1 MRKSGYTWQVKT
13 LAVLIFILM
22 LPCLATSAEK
32 YKIGGLD
39 GIDPDKEETYHSVL
53 LALSGGGAR
62 GLAVIG
68 IIKAFEEKG
77 IKIEAVAGTSMGGII
92 GGLYAAG
99 YTPDELDS
107 ISAELNF
114 DNLFSN
120 SPPRRSMF
128 ATQRFDRDRHL
139 ISVRFEGVKPVIPKA
154 LTAGQE
160 LTSLLT
166 ELTTKANYTCRS
178 DFRKLDIPYLT
189 ISTDIISGNQIVL
202 DSGSIADA
210 MRATMA
216 FPLAFTG
223 VEKDNQLLMDGGMVT
238 PIPVK
243 LARTLTDKTDFVVAI
258 NTASR
263 LLPKQDLNDPVDIAN
278 QVTTI
283 MTADK
288 LKKELAEADFVIEPP
303 IDDFYSVD
311 FVYKDSLIKIG
322 YDYGLL
328 MADSLISILKEKKEQ
343 KKYLINEITF
353 ANISN
358 ISIDTIEKR
367 LYKKENTI
375 DNIVQQ
381 LKQVALEN
389 NIFEIEFTVNYVD
402 TATINLEIEA
412 IETIPLESTALTFT
426 GNSVFST
433 EQLISRFI
441 GDASYLTSQQIKQGL
456 ENILALYH
464 NNSYDLVNIKQIDFD
479 SKQKTLNII
488 IDEAIIRRI
497 DIEQNVITKDWFI
510 RSLFPQSVGYP
521 YSTERATQGIRNI
534 YATNL
539 FDRVSIEVEPVDDGL
554 VVKINVEEK
563 APTQLRLGWHWDDE
577 FESEEFAELMNDNI
591 AGIGLTYILH
601 GRYSQRNQKY
611 RTEFKTDRIFST
623 LLTSSITVYHN
634 RLDRNRYDINEEEI
648 GTRFE
653 RKTGVDLL
661 FGQQLSRLGLV
672 SAGLSVQQVYYTD
685 TTAGNTP
692 IFTRFGL
699 RTIKLESRL
708 ESFDRIPFTTSGNR
722 HLFQIEF
729 AGKYLGGDIEYT
741 RFYTEHEAYIPLGE
755 YVNWH
760 PHLALGISRAG
771 LPPTEQFYLGGIDS
785 FIGFRTHQLTGD
797 KMFLFSNELRFT
809 LVYDF
814 YLSMRYDLGEVYN
827 STDQIKLRNL
837 RNAIGAY
844 LSYDSPLGPFTFGYG
859 IVNQDIDR
867 VYLNIGLKF

>member
-1 MRKSGYTWQVKT
+1 MRKSGSAWQVKT
-13 LAVLIFILM
+13 IPVLIFILL
-22 LPCLATSAEK
+22 LPFMTASAEK

-39 GIDPDKEETYHSVL
+39 GIAPHKEETYHSVL

-62 GLAVIG
+62 GLSVIG
-68 IIKAFEEKG
+68 ILKAFEEKG
-77 IKIEAVAGTSMGGII
+77 IKVEAVAGTSMGGII

-107 ISAELNF
+107 ISTELNF

-120 SPPRRSMF
+120 SPSRRSMF
-128 ATQRFDRDRHL
+128 ATQRQDRDRHL
-139 ISVRFEGVKPVIPKA
+139 FSVRFQRAKPLIPKA

-166 ELTTKANYTCRS
+166 ELTTRANYQCRS
-178 DFRKLDIPYLT
+178 DFRKLKIPYLT
-189 ISTDIISGNQIVL
+189 ISTDIISGHQIVL

-210 MRATMA
+210 MRSTMA

-223 VEKDNQLLMDGGMVT
+223 VEKDQQLLMDGGMVT
-238 PIPVK
+238 PIPVN
-243 LARTLTDKTDFVVAI
+243 LVRTLTDKTNFVVAI
-258 NTASR
+258 NTSSR
-263 LLPKQDLNDPVDIAN
+263 LLPKEELNTPVDIAN

-288 LKKELAEADFVIEPP
+288 LKKELADADLVLEPP

-311 FVYKDSLIKIG
+311 FEYKDSLIKIG

-328 MADSLISILKEKKEQ
+328 MADSLIGRLKTKEQ
-343 KKYLINEITF
+343 KKLYLVNEINF
-353 ANISN
+353 ANVSN
-358 ISIDTIEKR
+358 ISIAVIEKE
-367 LYKKENTI
+367 LYKQEVSIESII
-375 DNIVQQ
+375 DL
-381 LKQVALEN
+381 LKKTASDN
-389 NIFEIEFTVNYVD
+389 NIYEIDFSIQTD
-402 TATINLEIEA
+402 DDRTIRLEIEA
-412 IETIPLESTALTFT
+412 IEMIPLESTALSFSGNTIFT
-426 GNSVFST
+426 A
-433 EQLISRFI
+433 EQLIDQFI
-441 GDASYLTSQQIKQGL
+441 GHALYLTSQQIKNGL
-456 ENILALYH
+456 DNIVALY
-464 NNSYDLVNIKQIDFD
+464 NQKGFDLVNIKKIEFD
-479 SKQKTLNII
+479 LKSKKLNIE

-497 DIEQNVITKDWFI
+497 DIEQNHITKDWFI
-510 RSLFPQSVGYP
+510 RSLFPQNSGTP
-521 YSTERATQGIRNI
+521 FSTKQASAGIRNI

-554 VVKINVEEK
+554 IVKIKVEEK

-577 FESEEFAELMNDNI
+577 FESEEFAELLNDNI

-601 GRYSQRNQKY
+601 ARYSVENQKY
-611 RTEFKTDRIFST
+611 HAVFKTDRIFST
-623 LLTSSITVYHN
+623 LLTSSLTLFHN
-634 RLDRNRYDINEEEI
+634 RIDRTRYDINEEEY

-653 RKTGVDLL
+653 RKTGLSLL

-672 SAGLSVQQVYYTD
+672 SAGLSIQQVYYTD
-685 TTAGNTP
+685 STVNNPPSIA
-692 IFTRFGL
+692 RFGL

-708 ESFDRIPFTTSGNR
+708 ESFDKVPFTTSGNR

-741 RFYTEHEAYIPLGE
+741 RFYTEHEIYFPLGE

-771 LPPTEQFYLGGIDS
+771 LPPTEQFYMGGMDS
-785 FIGFRTHQLTGD
+785 FTGFRTNQLAGD

-809 LVYDF
+809 LVYNF

-827 STDQIKLRNL
+827 SADQIKLRNL
-837 RNAIGAY
+837 RNAIGSY
-844 LSYDSPLGPFTFGYG
+844 LSYDSPLGPVSIGYG
-859 IVNQDIDR
+859 IVNKEIDR
-867 VYLNIGLKF
+867 IYLNIGLRF